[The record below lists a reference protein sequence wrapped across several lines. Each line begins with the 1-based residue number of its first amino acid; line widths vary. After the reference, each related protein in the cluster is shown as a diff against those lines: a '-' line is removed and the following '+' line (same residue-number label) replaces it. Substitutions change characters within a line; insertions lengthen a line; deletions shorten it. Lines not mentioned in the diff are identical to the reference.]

1 MSQMLLQL
9 SSRAPTN
16 MASQK
21 AKLEW
26 FPISTLTSAK
36 PKQTHHKARILKV
49 LVFSVSATLIYFL
62 HSWSERGTISVDRPK
77 HPLFGKVAEEA
88 FLLVHHQSA
97 DLLLFP

>member
-1 MSQMLLQL
+1 
-9 SSRAPTN
+9 

-21 AKLEW
+21 AKLEIQW
-26 FPISTLTSAK
+26 FPVSTLTSAK

-62 HSWSERGTISVDRPK
+62 RSWSERDTISVDRPK

-88 FLLVHHQSA
+88 FLLVYHQPA
-97 DLLLFP
+97 DLLLFL